1 MNFGKPIQNTGG
13 FLSDFQTL
21 STIPNPFHQL
31 ILLKSKPY
39 GLQSLRP
46 SKSVFSFFQQMY
58 SANLVK
64 LYYIVR
70 NCLEQEQSIVS
81 QVSIITQKMFCVSK
95 REYCQGIYV

>member
-1 MNFGKPIQNTGG
+1 MDELWQTNTKYRRLANITKMSL
-13 FLSDFQTL
+13 LSDFQTL

-81 QVSIITQKMFCVSK
+81 QVSIIT
-95 REYCQGIYV
+95 